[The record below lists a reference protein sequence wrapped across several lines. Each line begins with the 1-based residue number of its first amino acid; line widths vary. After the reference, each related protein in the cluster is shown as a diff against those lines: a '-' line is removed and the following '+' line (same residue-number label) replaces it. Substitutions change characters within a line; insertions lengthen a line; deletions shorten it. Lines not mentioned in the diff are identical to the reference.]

1 MRSYAVRVRRLDDLA
16 PKIVCFFVVATLWLL
31 CVLISPAY
39 PWGSK
44 GHEIVAAIAET
55 QLTDTARKR
64 IKELLPQGTTLAD
77 ASTWPDKAG
86 RQIPD
91 MDPYH
96 FINFPRDAN
105 TYNQQ
110 RDCKLRNCVIEAI
123 AWYLQVLK
131 SSDAPRNEKRVALRF
146 VAHLVGDIHQ
156 PLHAGFAEDRGG
168 NSVDV
173 RFNGKKTSLHSLWD
187 IGLVELEEGT
197 PAEVAERIEKAV
209 TNDDRKQWQSG
220 TPEQWAL
227 ESLAV
232 VRTRVYRLHD
242 TSDITPTYIGRAR
255 PVIRT
260 RLAQAGARLAWMLNS
275 TLGQ

>member
-1 MRSYAVRVRRLDDLA
+1 MLRYLRPLRYLWVTG
-16 PKIVCFFVVATLWLL
+16 VVSLFTT
-31 CVLISPAY
+31 SPAY

-55 QLTDTARKR
+55 HLTEAAQKQ
-64 IKELLPQGTTLAD
+64 IKALLPQGTTLAD

-96 FINFPRDAN
+96 FVNFPKDAN
-105 TYNQQ
+105 RYDQQ
-110 RDCKLRNCVIEAI
+110 RDCKLRNCIIEAI
-123 AWYLQVLK
+123 AWYVQVLK
-131 SSDAPRNEKRVALRF
+131 SPDAPRNEKRVALRF

-173 RFNGKKTSLHSLWD
+173 TFNGRKTNLHSLWD
-187 IGLVELEEGT
+187 TGLVELEEGT
-197 PAEVAERIEKAV
+197 PTEVAVRIEKAV
-209 TNDDRKQWQSG
+209 TGEERKQWQG
-220 TPEQWAL
+220 NTPEQWAL
-227 ESLAV
+227 ESLAI
-232 VRTRVYRLHD
+232 VRAQVYRLPASGEIPAD
-242 TSDITPTYIGRAR
+242 YIERAR

-260 RLAQAGARLAWMLNS
+260 RLAQAGVRLAWLLNQ
-275 TLGQ
+275 TLR